1 MVTTLLSFVPGT
13 VGSCTAIAIA
23 TQGMADGLVMIDS
36 AKICLRVIFGTSEPQ
51 RRSHIT

>member
-1 MVTTLLSFVPGT
+1 MVTMLLSFVPGT
-13 VGSCTAIAIA
+13 VGSCNALAIA

-36 AKICLRVIFGTSEPQ
+36 AKICLRVMSGTAEPQ